1 MVHAR
6 YTGLVRQAQQTAR
19 RLAMT
24 QAQAAGDKI
33 NDILENGG
41 FYDAMAAFLVDLSLY
56 PFACIKGPVV
66 RMQPKLVWQ
75 GRNPQV
81 SVVPQMYWER
91 VDPFNLYWDPGA
103 THIENAEVI
112 ERKKLSRKDLND
124 VLGLPGY
131 NEAAVRG
138 ALQDYSMG
146 LRDWMDATDT
156 EQALNVGRE
165 TPQQNRSQL
174 IDAIEYHGNVQ
185 GKTLLDEGFDPAPSR
200 IPTRITWCSLGL
212 SAGTP

>member
-1 MVHAR
+1 
-6 YTGLVRQAQQTAR
+6 
-19 RLAMT
+19 
-24 QAQAAGDKI
+24 
-33 NDILENGG
+33 
-41 FYDAMAAFLVDLSLY
+41 
-56 PFACIKGPVV
+56 
-66 RMQPKLVWQ
+66 MQPKLVWQ
-75 GRNPQV
+75 GRQPQV

-174 IDAIEYHGNVQ
+174 IDAIVHSNV
-185 GKTLLDEGFDPAPSR
+185 GKTRGRRFDPNTIEDPDKDYMVQSWVVGRYTIKTQITPSPHQR
-200 IPTRITWCSLGL
+200 HLLCYFVREGSWDSRW
-212 SAGTP
+212 SRF